1 MKLSDI
7 HDNKL
12 REKIL
17 RADQEQ
23 NPHRRQVG
31 GLETSQPKPAA
42 ARALVSPDAK
52 RKSGKAGVE
61 FIITLLSHRKRLLDE
76 DNHIGSLKPLR
87 DGIAKTLGIDD
98 GSLAVRWQYQQIK
111 TEARRCCCN
120 SGKIM
125 LTFAAIIFLVSASF
139 ALIILAVF
147 LLKKI

>member
-23 NPHRRQVG
+23 NPHRRQVD

-111 TEARRCCCN
+111 TEGREGVVVTVERLC
-120 SGKIM
+120 
-125 LTFAAIIFLVSASF
+125 
-139 ALIILAVF
+139 
-147 LLKKI
+147 